1 MPPEPEPF
9 KPLRRIFAMKPPEN
23 KENPILEFAKK
34 REVKFWTDMAE
45 KAKEQL
51 PSPWWPTDKAAM
63 VEWFL
68 NQLGIDPDQ
77 REVLIHAEYL
87 KLCAESVVEWEGT
100 MKWSDEQS
108 FRSSVREQ
116 MDKLGIE

>member
-1 MPPEPEPF
+1 M
-9 KPLRRIFAMKPPEN
+9 
-23 KENPILEFAKK
+23 
-34 REVKFWTDMAE
+34 
-45 KAKEQL
+45 
-51 PSPWWPTDKAAM
+51 
-63 VEWFL
+63 